1 MQIPVFADVPYF
13 DKKDGG
19 LTDSALLYQSE
30 LNQALQNGLS
40 DNGWT
45 VPQITA
51 ANLVAIAPSMGDG
64 TIWYETDNNLLVVK
78 INGSLEKVTTTP
90 YP

>member
-1 MQIPVFADVPYF
+1 MQIPVFADVQFVRPNGY
-13 DKKDGG
+13 
-19 LTDSALLYQSE
+19 LTPEMQIYNDE

-45 VPQITA
+45 FPPITA
-51 ANLVAIAPSMGDG
+51 ANLALVAPNMPDG
-64 TIWYETDNNLLVVK
+64 TGWYESDAQVIVFKLGGALR
-78 INGSLEKVTTTP
+78 KVTTTA

>member
-1 MQIPVFADVPYF
+1 MMIPVFSDVQWVKQNGF
-13 DKKDGG
+13 
-19 LTDSALLYQSE
+19 LTPEMQMYNDQ

-45 VPQITA
+45 FPPITA
-51 ANLVAIAPSMGDG
+51 ANLAIIAPKMPDG
-64 TIWYETDNNLLVVK
+64 TGWYESDAKEIVFKLG
-78 INGSLEKVTTTP
+78 GSLFKVTTTP

>member
-1 MQIPVFADVPYF
+1 MMIPVFSHVQYVDESGF
-13 DKKDGG
+13 
-19 LTDSALLYQSE
+19 LTPDMQIYNDQ

-45 VPQITA
+45 FPPITA
-51 ANLVAIAPSMGDG
+51 ANLALVSPKMPNG
-64 TIWYETDNNLLVVK
+64 TGWYESDAKVIVFK
-78 INGSLEKVTTTP
+78 INGALEKVTTTP

>member
-1 MQIPVFADVPYF
+1 MHIPVFSDVKYVQVNGF
-13 DKKDGG
+13 
-19 LTDSALLYQSE
+19 LTPEMQIYNDQ

-45 VPQITA
+45 FPPITA
-51 ANLVAIAPSMGDG
+51 ASLAVVAPLMPDG
-64 TIWYETDNNLLVVK
+64 TGWYESDAQVIVFKLG
-78 INGSLEKVTTTP
+78 GSLRKVTTTA